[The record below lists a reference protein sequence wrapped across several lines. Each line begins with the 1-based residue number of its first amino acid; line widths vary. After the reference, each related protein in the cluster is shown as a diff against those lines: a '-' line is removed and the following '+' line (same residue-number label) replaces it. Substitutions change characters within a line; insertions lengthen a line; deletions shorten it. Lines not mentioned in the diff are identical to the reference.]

1 MADSLKVQ
9 QAKAQLA
16 IDKQRQL
23 DALAIQKAQQQSDIS
38 SELMNLKQQRS
49 LAALYGGDNYGGGA
63 LATKSSGIPLVDA
76 FQQYQNQESAQNP
89 WNIGA
94 RVIRQTA
101 LPKSDNIWEN
111 ILGSAAQGLLGGGL
125 NRLGELDVESSFKED
140 LLPTLRELY
149 PASSIGGADS
159 LDANKMALIAA
170 IGDQTQRDKMNQL
183 GAQFDDNYF
192 KPNRPMAGVGG
203 TSLDARYQELKD
215 LGLGENTTQARL
227 AGEQRKFDDAITK
240 GIPGAYEAA
249 GDFASKSRL
258 IKQGM
263 EDFGDTGPIY
273 GPAKKTALSI
283 LNATGLD
290 DVFGVDADKALRGAQ
305 AFDVSA
311 WKEAFLNKMPGAI
324 TEKELDKMLAL
335 GGGVGAS
342 KMTNERLAA
351 VAAKLSVI
359 AEEYA
364 KAQEDYIAREATMTG
379 FDREWAAK
387 KKALM
392 GNGVI
397 GVEDAPIVPQGTK
410 PDIRSRL
417 AQIRASKGK

>member
-38 SELMNLKQQRS
+38 SELMNLKQQQS

-215 LGLGENTTQARL
+215 LGLGETTTKARL

>member
-38 SELMNLKQQRS
+38 SELMNLKQQQS

-215 LGLGENTTQARL
+215 LGLGETTTKARL

-249 GDFASKSRL
+249 GDFASKSRR

>member
-1 MADSLKVQ
+1 MAGQTLAQ
-9 QAKAQLA
+9 IQAQVEKQKA
-16 IDKQRQL
+16 L
-23 DALAIQKAQQQSDIS
+23 DALAIEKAQQLNDIATS
-38 SELMNLKQQRS
+38 GAQAKQQ
-49 LAALYGGDNYGGGA
+49 AALMAALGGDNYGGGGA
-63 LATKSSGIPLVDA
+63 LATKSSGIPLIDA
-76 FQQYQNQESAQNP
+76 FQQYQNQESATNP

-101 LPKSDNIWEN
+101 LPKSDNLWEN
-111 ILGSAAQGLLGGGL
+111 IIGSAAQGFLGGGL
-125 NRLGELDVESSFKED
+125 NQLGELDVESSFQED
-140 LLPTLRELY
+140 LMPTLKALY
-149 PASSIGGADS
+149 PDAQLGAES

-170 IGDQTQRDKMNQL
+170 LGEKAQSDKMAQL
-183 GAQFDDNYF
+183 SAQYDDNYF
-192 KPNRPMAGVGG
+192 KPNRPMTGVGG

-215 LGLGENTTQARL
+215 LGLGETTTKARL

-273 GPAKKTALSI
+273 GPAKKTALSV

-290 DVFGVDADKALRGAQ
+290 DIFGVDADKALRGAQ

-342 KMTNERLAA
+342 KLTNERLAA

-387 KKALM
+387 KKGLM
-392 GNGVI
+392 GSGVI

-410 PDIRSRL
+410 PKLTFEEFKARKAAGTL
-417 AQIRASKGK
+417 

>member
-1 MADSLKVQ
+1 MAKSLEQ
-9 QAKAQLA
+9 LQAEAELA
-16 IDKQRQL
+16 LQTQAAKNQM
-23 DALAIQKAQQQSDIS
+23 ALQQQQQLGD
-38 SELMNLKQQRS
+38 LKQQAS

-215 LGLGENTTQARL
+215 LGLGETTTKARL

>member
-38 SELMNLKQQRS
+38 SELMNLTQQQS

-215 LGLGENTTQARL
+215 LGLGETTTKARL

>member
-38 SELMNLKQQRS
+38 SELMNLKQLQS

-215 LGLGENTTQARL
+215 LGLGETTTKARL